1 MAQHKSAKKRII
13 TNEKA
18 RRRNQRFLQL
28 MRKSIRKVRESEN
41 KDEAIELLNKAVSV
55 VDRLAS
61 KGIIHRNRAAGHK
74 SRLYKRVAKL
84 G

>member
-1 MAQHKSAKKRII
+1 MAHHKSAKKRII

-18 RRRNQRFLQL
+18 RRRNQRYLKL
-28 MRKSIRKVRESEN
+28 MRSSIKAVRESKS
-41 KDEAIELLNKAVSV
+41 KDEATDLLNKAVSV

-61 KGIIHRNRAAGHK
+61 KGVIHKNRASGHK
-74 SRLYKRVAKL
+74 SRLYRSVAKL

>member
-13 TNEKA
+13 TNEKS
-18 RRRNQRFLQL
+18 RRRNQRYIKL
-28 MRKSIRKVRESEN
+28 MRTSIKAGRDSED
-41 KDEAIELLNKAVSV
+41 KEEATGLLNKAVSV

-61 KGIIHRNRAAGHK
+61 KGIIHRNRASGYK

>member
-1 MAQHKSAKKRII
+1 MAHHKSAKKRII

-18 RRRNQRFLQL
+18 HRRNQRYLKL
-28 MRKSIRKVRESEN
+28 MRTSLKAVRESEN
-41 KDEAIELLNKAVSV
+41 KEEASGLLIKAVSV

-61 KGIIHRNRAAGHK
+61 KGIIHKNRASGYK
-74 SRLYKRVAKL
+74 SRLYRKVAKL